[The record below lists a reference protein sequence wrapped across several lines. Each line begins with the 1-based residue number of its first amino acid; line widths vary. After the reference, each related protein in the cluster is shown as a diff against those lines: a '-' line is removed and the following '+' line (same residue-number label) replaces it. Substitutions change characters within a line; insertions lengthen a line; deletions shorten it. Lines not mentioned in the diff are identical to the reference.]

1 MTYSNKVKSKGSVFE
16 YIVVLS
22 ILLASGTTSFNVM
35 HAGITLVGF
44 LCVAVIYALKN
55 KFSIRK
61 LPFFFWAYVTFI
73 FVDYMIHGLEMKLVE
88 HAFCLGCTTLIL
100 LSMDYKRFRRV
111 YLNVIVILVLVSI
124 LLQIAYLADLIEPQ
138 LQFVGSDSSMG
149 FYVYAF
155 HTFGGAKWG
164 LHNQLAGIF
173 WEPGIYQMALNSAL
187 LLNTDLIFN
196 FKKQKYSKIKF
207 LLITIAVLLTQS
219 TTGYLVYGTIIL
231 GVVLGQDK
239 LKTPRNIALIL
250 LGMVASVVVL
260 NSSVVQDK
268 FSTDNASY
276 LVRMNDNFAL
286 LNMIAD
292 SPLLGSGVYSETYQ
306 KSADFYGMT
315 GAQSNGLL
323 LATAQY
329 GVFWALFFVIGVIK
343 EYKKRT
349 PQINVLFY
357 LGAFIMMNIGEP
369 LSFAPFML
377 MFVLPFKYYN
387 NETSNSRYSY
397 LQHGSF
403 AATMS

>member
-1 MTYSNKVKSKGSVFE
+1 MTYTNNIKPQSSVFD
-16 YIVVLS
+16 YIAVLS
-22 ILLASGTTSFNVM
+22 IILASGTTSFYLM
-35 HAGITLVGF
+35 HAGMTLVG
-44 LCVAVIYALKN
+44 LLLVAMIYALKN

-61 LPFFFWAYVTFI
+61 LSFFFWAYVFFI
-73 FVDYMIHGLEMKLVE
+73 LLDYMIHGIDMNLVG
-88 HAFCLGCTTLIL
+88 HAFFLAGTTSIL
-100 LSMDYKRFRRV
+100 LSMDYERFRRV
-111 YLNVIVILVLVSI
+111 YLNIIVILALISI
-124 LLQIAYLADLIEPQ
+124 SLQIVYLLGLIEPQ

-149 FYVYAF
+149 FYVFAF

-164 LHNQLAGIF
+164 LYNNMAGIF

-207 LLITIAVLLTQS
+207 LLISIAVLLTQS
-219 TTGYLVYGTIIL
+219 TTGYLVFGAIIL

-268 FSTDNASY
+268 FSTDNASFM
-276 LVRMNDNFAL
+276 VRMNDNFAL

-292 SPLLGSGVYSETYQ
+292 RPFLGSGVYSKTYQ
-306 KSADFYGMT
+306 QNAASYGMT
-315 GAQSNGLL
+315 GAQSNGIL

-329 GVFWALFFVIGVIK
+329 GVFWTLFFVMGAIK

-349 PQINVLFY
+349 LKMNILLY
-357 LGAFIMMNIGEP
+357 LGAFIMMNMGEP

-377 MFVLPFKYYN
+377 MFVLPFKYYK
-387 NETSNSRYSY
+387 NENSNSRYPY
-397 LQHGSF
+397 LQHGRS
-403 AATMS
+403 AATVS